1 MYILLNDVT
10 LFLVIFGAVA
20 VLKQIIIELILVHVL
35 ERILRIHLNFLITYL
50 QWHPKLTPNGAN
62 MWRCS
67 GYTDFIFLLF
77 KTQKIAHNC
86 VAAGWYQTVRLSVS
100 NSEVVKWG
108 FRTQYC
114 KTEGWYNLFV
124 GVSVQRAPFRFI
136 SLRVEWLKSYLSWPH
151 LNSNTSQT
159 ADHKHTSQKL
169 YSFDTHN
176 VLPWVTVTYWLR

>member
-77 KTQKIAHNC
+77 KTDKLAHNC
-86 VAAGWYQTVRLSVS
+86 LDAEWYQTVRLSVS

-114 KTEGWYNLFV
+114 KTECGYNFV
-124 GVSVQRAPFRFI
+124 CWCICTEGFVSFHNSSGYVADTL
-136 SLRVEWLKSYLSWPH
+136 SLWPH
-151 LNSNTSQT
+151 LNCNTSQA
-159 ADHKHTSQKL
+159 ADHKYTSLKAL
-169 YSFDTHN
+169 LFRYTKCAASDGCDLLT
-176 VLPWVTVTYWLR
+176 